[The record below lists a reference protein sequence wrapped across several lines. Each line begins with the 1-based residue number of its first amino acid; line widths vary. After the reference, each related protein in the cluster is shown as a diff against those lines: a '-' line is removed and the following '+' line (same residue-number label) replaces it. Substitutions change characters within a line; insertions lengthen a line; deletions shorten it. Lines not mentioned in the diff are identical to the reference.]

1 MNALRT
7 VLPLRSLSAS
17 RAWFWLVRPEAGD
30 AAAALSL
37 FLLQGVPGLLDAL
50 RREVVRLG

>member
-1 MNALRT
+1 MNALLT

-37 FLLQGVPGLLDAL
+37 FLLQGVPGVLDAL
-50 RREVVRLG
+50 RREVFRLG